1 MGIESINE
9 KNLLRT
15 IFLRQIKIDNL
26 IEIRGFSMEPTYYA
40 GDKVKVETAPCY
52 KVGDVVIA
60 IDDPCRLLIHRV
72 VEVIHGAGDE
82 GIVYKIKGDNAE
94 ACEMIPAKYCLAK
107 VTEDKQNLK
116 SERRK

>member
-1 MGIESINE
+1 MGIENINE

-15 IFLRQIKIDNL
+15 IFLRQIKIDNT

-52 KVGDVVIA
+52 DIGDVVIA

-72 VEVIHGAGDE
+72 VEVIADKGE
-82 GIVYKIKGDNAE
+82 SVYKIKGDNAE
-94 ACEMIPAKYCLAK
+94 ACELIPEKYCLAK
-107 VTEDKQNLK
+107 VTDDLK
-116 SERRK
+116 SEKGGKNND